1 MDESSGVRLWRHYAN
16 SRDGQVHVLSA
27 EPTNPK
33 AALKTPLVCLHQS
46 PMSGDAF
53 EEFLPIIAQDR
64 VVHCPDTP
72 GFGGS
77 DRPRVVENGE
87 KAHIRNFGL
96 GLGDALADLG
106 YSADH
111 PVDLFGFHT
120 GSLGAIEL
128 VRARP
133 EMVRRVILVGIPY
146 YPADERAAMEKRFVT
161 PYAFLTDADYV
172 PEMYK
177 RMVLEADNDLSN
189 EERLEGFTGRMRA
202 GPNGQ
207 DGPDSVWSYDADEGL
222 MMLAALDKPMLFLAF
237 NEVLTEPH
245 KHAHRLYFK
254 DAPLIELSHLPMVGF
269 KAGPQDVADAIRPF
283 LDT

>member
-1 MDESSGVRLWRHYAN
+1 MPTPVKVWRHYAN

-27 EPTNPK
+27 QPTSPDLD
-33 AALKTPLVCLHQS
+33 LKTPLVCLHQS
-46 PMSGDAF
+46 PMSGDVF
-53 EEFLPIIAQDR
+53 EDFLPIIAQDR

-77 DRPRVVENGE
+77 DRPRVVENGDRG
-87 KAHIRNFGL
+87 AHIRNFGM
-96 GLGDALADLG
+96 GIGDALADLG
-106 YSADH
+106 YNADN

-128 VRARP
+128 TRARP
-133 EMVRRVILVGIPY
+133 DMIRRIILAGIPY
-146 YPADERAAMEKRFVT
+146 YPADARAEMEQRFVT
-161 PYAFLTDADYV
+161 PYAFLTDPNYV
-172 PEMYK
+172 PNMYK
-177 RMVLEADNDLSN
+177 NMVLNSENDLTN
-189 EERLEGFTGRMRA
+189 QERFASFVGRMRA

-222 MMLAALDKPMLFLAF
+222 QMLAALNKPTLFLAF

-245 KHAHRLYFK
+245 KHAHQLYFP

-269 KAGPQDVADAIRPF
+269 KAGPQDVAEAIKPF
-283 LDT
+283 LDDQ